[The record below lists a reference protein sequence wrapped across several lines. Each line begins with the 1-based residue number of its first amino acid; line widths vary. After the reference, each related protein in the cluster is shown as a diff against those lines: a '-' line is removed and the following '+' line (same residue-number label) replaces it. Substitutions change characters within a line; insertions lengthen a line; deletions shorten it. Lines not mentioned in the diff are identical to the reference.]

1 MNFARLRTWGLGAV
15 GAAINSAAGAGA
27 LVIVKPEDFNP
38 FNGGLADLLK
48 VSSALAIAGFY
59 LYLRQHPIDLA
70 GEDQR

>member
-1 MNFARLRTWGLGAV
+1 MNFAKLRTWGLGAI

-48 VSSALAIAGFY
+48 VSAALAISGFY
-59 LYLRQHPIDLA
+59 LFLRQHPIDFT
-70 GEDQR
+70 GEDLR